1 MKIRRVSA
9 KDKSQ
14 WIRMRSALWPEYLED
29 HPVEID
35 QYFVHAD
42 EHIATF
48 VCEAEDGNLH
58 GFLEVGTRPYAEGCQ
73 SSPVGYIE
81 GWWVDP
87 EYRGQ
92 KLGTAL
98 VKVAE
103 QWASNLGLTEMASD
117 TGLANELSR
126 NAHQALGY
134 SEVDRLVCFRKS
146 LTGAV

>member
-1 MKIRRVSA
+1 
-9 KDKSQ
+9 
-14 WIRMRSALWPEYLED
+14 
-29 HPVEID
+29 
-35 QYFVHAD
+35 
-42 EHIATF
+42 
-48 VCEAEDGNLH
+48 
-58 GFLEVGTRPYAEGCQ
+58 
-73 SSPVGYIE
+73 
-81 GWWVDP
+81 
-87 EYRGQ
+87 
-92 KLGTAL
+92 